1 VETAEILGLSA
12 FVITV
17 AVLISASV
25 GDWKKREVSD
35 IHWAVL
41 GTAGLVLTVILSIHL
56 TGFRWEY
63 LLLAAGTALIL
74 IDILWDKEFNP
85 FVFYL
90 AMGLLFIIPLFNNMS
105 EDIMRAWASVPLCFL
120 IYVGMYYLGI
130 IRGGADV
137 KCLIAISITFP
148 MYPQFLGMP
157 LFGVPHNIMVQ
168 IFVPSISILFI
179 AALMVVPMVL
189 VFVAKNMKKEKF
201 SKKTFSG
208 YRMELSKAE
217 SSEVWPLEDIVD
229 GKLSTIKIPKD
240 EEREAI
246 FSRLR
251 EAGREDVWV
260 TPMVPFVI
268 MITAATALVLLIGSP
283 LFFTF

>member
-1 VETAEILGLSA
+1 MDTAEILGLSA
-12 FVITV
+12 FVITI

-41 GTAGLVLTVILSIHL
+41 GTVGLILTILLSIEL

-63 LLLAAGTALIL
+63 LLLAAGTVLIL

-85 FVFYL
+85 FVFYF
-90 AMGLLFIIPLFNNMS
+90 AMALLFIVPLFNNMS

-120 IYVGMYYLGI
+120 FYVGMYYLGI

-137 KCLIAISITFP
+137 KCLITISIMFP
-148 MYPQFLGMP
+148 LYPQFLGMP
-157 LFGVPHNIMVQ
+157 LFGVPHNLMVQ
-168 IFVPSISILFI
+168 MFVPSISILFI
-179 AALMVVPMVL
+179 AALMVIPMII
-189 VFVAKNMKKEKF
+189 FFIAKNRNKEEF
-201 SKKTFSG
+201 SKKIFSG

-217 SSEVWPLEDIVD
+217 NSDVWPLEDIVD
-229 GKLSTIKIPKD
+229 GELSSIKIPKD
-240 EEREAI
+240 DDREAI

-268 MITAATALVLLIGSP
+268 MITAATAVVLLIGSP
-283 LFFTF
+283 LFFIF